1 MKVLFRAKEV
11 CVSLNFNFSRKS
23 SENDEEMSH
32 LSAAP
37 ELHIHVNGS
46 VKIQM
51 VINLLKKTGSF
62 FKCRLHWLNVCLR

>member
-1 MKVLFRAKEV
+1 MFLLTSTFPEK
-11 CVSLNFNFSRKS
+11 SR
-23 SENDEEMSH
+23 ENDEEMSH

-46 VKIQM
+46 VKMQM

-62 FKCRLHWLNVCLR
+62 FKCRLYWLNVCLR